1 MKKLSYFLFV
11 FSLFLFF
18 SSLFGFFFAHKPI
31 QTNTFYASVNVTDG
45 IGFDINSTALTFGN
59 VVRGGSSN
67 RNINLLNDYPFP
79 VVAVINAQGKIAPL
93 LHFDNPIY
101 IGSNESRKLSFNVIA
116 PVSYD
121 ENFYSGNVTVEL
133 YRR

>member
-11 FSLFLFF
+11 FSFFVLLF
-18 SSLFGFFFAHKPI
+18 SIGGFFFAHKPI

-59 VVRGGSSN
+59 VVKGGSSN

-79 VVAVINAQGKIAPL
+79 VVAVIRVDGDISPL
-93 LHFDNPIY
+93 LNYEDAVGIK
-101 IGSNESRKLSFNVIA
+101 SNESKKLSFNVIA